1 MKAKMPL
8 KIVAIMIAEKCA
20 LLGVTLEDAKLLL
33 DVQSKNLTNA
43 HKHLSDF
50 RY

>member
-1 MKAKMPL
+1 MPL

-20 LLGVTLEDAKLLL
+20 ILGVCLEDAKVLL
-33 DVQSKNLTNA
+33 DLNSKNLTNA
-43 HKHLSDF
+43 HKALNDF

>member
-8 KIVAIMIAEKCA
+8 KIVAIMIAEKCGI
-20 LLGVTLEDAKLLL
+20 LGVTLEDAKVLLEIH
-33 DVQSKNLTNA
+33 SKNLTNA
-43 HKHLSDF
+43 HKHLADF